1 MFENIK
7 LILLEIL
14 VSWRIWAQFEIL
26 LRSLEEAHMRFLGYS
41 FYANNLKSMKC
52 QKSLFALIVFV
63 VFLHCFFCFCLFVA
77 PPTFQF
83 FQPPTLQF
91 FYFISNSF
99 LNTIPLMHFFP
110 STVYRTTNAKTIW
123 CCTSRSCTKPL
134 WNANMTYHT
143 VYDALSLQC
152 NIRSCPRA
160 IHSSPRLMGL
170 WQPCRPPLFPWQL
183 PPRLL

>member
-1 MFENIK
+1 MSK
-7 LILLEIL
+7 
-14 VSWRIWAQFEIL
+14 VSLSPPF
-26 LRSLEEAHMRFLGYS
+26 
-41 FYANNLKSMKC
+41 N
-52 QKSLFALIVFV
+52 LIVFV
-63 VFLHCFFCFCLFVA
+63 VFLLCIFCFCLFVA

-91 FYFISNSF
+91 FLFNFKF
-99 LNTIPLMHFFP
+99 LSEYHPSDAFFF
-110 STVYRTTNAKTIW
+110 STVYRTTSAKTIW
-123 CCTSRSCTKPL
+123 CWTSRSCTKPL
-134 WNANMTYHT
+134 WNANMTYHS